1 MHGGALHW
9 IIAIKRRG
17 SQIMTAV
24 STTIRWDGAVPT
36 RAANTLAAPG
46 GLVVC
51 ATKVGYILMTID
63 GPGLERK
70 FAAKQR
76 NRNKPGV
83 VLCSS
88 IEQLTELTELNDE
101 ILTFY
106 QTHWDSDIL
115 LGCILPWR
123 EEYYQHRVDPNVPI
137 EETVGAMAELVEQG
151 KMRHIG
157 Q

>member
-1 MHGGALHW
+1 MGWRCSDA
-9 IIAIKRRG
+9 G
-17 SQIMTAV
+17 SQH
-24 STTIRWDGAVPT
+24 
-36 RAANTLAAPG
+36 PG
-46 GLVVC
+46 GSRWTSRLC
-51 ATKVGYILMTID
+51 NQD
-63 GPGLERK
+63 GLYSHDDRRPRLERK

-88 IEQLTELTELNDE
+88 MEQLTELAELNDE

-123 EEYYQHRVDPNVPI
+123 EEVLRLIPDAT
-137 EETVGAMAELVEQG
+137 TVALAMDSRGTSCFVIKFG
-151 KMRHIG
+151 RPSN
-157 Q
+157 

>member
-1 MHGGALHW
+1 
-9 IIAIKRRG
+9 
-17 SQIMTAV
+17 
-24 STTIRWDGAVPT
+24 
-36 RAANTLAAPG
+36 
-46 GLVVC
+46 
-51 ATKVGYILMTID
+51 MTID

-76 NRNKPGV
+76 HRNKPGV

-88 IEQLTELTELNDE
+88 IEQLTELAELNDE